1 MSIIT
6 IIVSIFPA
14 EAALPG
20 PVQRR
25 GAGTG
30 RGYSCRQAG
39 AAAAAAAAAS
49 AGPCRRPRGRCAQ
62 DGGGGCQAGCRAGP
76 CTCAGGWPAGFRCP
90 LDVDLGA
97 GSSWPGCVDMS
108 AAGGAAGRSWGWI
121 CCPDLDLMHASEFHS
136 IMWITWIL
144 RWIHQGAQILK
155 CRAAGWICAGSMPDL
170 LRLYAGSMLDVD

>member
-1 MSIIT
+1 MPLRYFKIYIPYMYMSIIT

-108 AAGGAAGRSWGWI
+108 AAGGLLVEAG
-121 CCPDLDLMHASEFHS
+121 
-136 IMWITWIL
+136 
-144 RWIHQGAQILK
+144 
-155 CRAAGWICAGSMPDL
+155 AGSAA
-170 LRLYAGSMLDVD
+170 RIWI